1 MVQIAEDDHDALEV
15 LAFSGSYAGKLEER
29 REIENVEV
37 EDASKISERQEEQKI
52 AEDKRKGINEGSDE
66 AGPSVFC
73 PTYADYT
80 SWTTT
85 QGSTANR
92 QSRAGSQ
99 EVEADS
105 D

>member
-52 AEDKRKGINEGSDE
+52 AEDKRKGINDLVDHHSRLY
-66 AGPSVFC
+66 S
-73 PTYADYT
+73 
-80 SWTTT
+80 
-85 QGSTANR
+85 QSTV
-92 QSRAGSQ
+92 QSRKPRS
-99 EVEADS
+99 
-105 D
+105 

>member
-1 MVQIAEDDHDALEV
+1 MWRLKT
-15 LAFSGSYAGKLEER
+15 L
-29 REIENVEV
+29 
-37 EDASKISERQEEQKI
+37 SKTSERQEEQKI

-85 QGSTANR
+85 QGSAANR

-105 D
+105 DSSQSMNSKAQ